1 MRIEK
6 WALRTWMLPPVA
18 FMVAAT
24 STPLLAAPA
33 PGSSFVQHNLVSD
46 IPGLALYT
54 HPSLGN
60 PWGVWFRRRVRSGSA
75 TTPMDWRPSIT
86 PSASK
91 LGLLSSTPEP
101 GTPTLVGIG
110 FASLICYGLRRGK
123 RRA

>member
-46 IPGLALYT
+46 IPGQALYT
-54 HPSLGN
+54 HPGLGN
-60 PWGVWFRRRVRSGSA
+60 PWGVWFSSQSRFLVSDNGAGLATIYDTFGVKIRPPQLHSRAWHTHFGGNWFCKFDRLWLASGE
-75 TTPMDWRPSIT
+75 T
-86 PSASK
+86 
-91 LGLLSSTPEP
+91 
-101 GTPTLVGIG
+101 
-110 FASLICYGLRRGK
+110 
-123 RRA
+123 

>member
-60 PWGVWFRRRVRSGSA
+60 PWGVWFSSQSPFWVSDNADGLATIYNTFGVKIRSPQLHSRAWHPHFGGNWFCKF
-75 TTPMDWRPSIT
+75 DLLWL
-86 PSASK
+86 AS
-91 LGLLSSTPEP
+91 GET
-101 GTPTLVGIG
+101 
-110 FASLICYGLRRGK
+110 
-123 RRA
+123 